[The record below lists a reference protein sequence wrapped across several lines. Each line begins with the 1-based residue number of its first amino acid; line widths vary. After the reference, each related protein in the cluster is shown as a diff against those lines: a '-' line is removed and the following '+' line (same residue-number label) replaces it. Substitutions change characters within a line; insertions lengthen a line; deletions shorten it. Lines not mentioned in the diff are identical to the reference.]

1 MTSAPRD
8 LLLQGTAAFII
19 CGSRAAARLPPP
31 RPPCL
36 LRRWAGR
43 AGSAPGGRGGG
54 SGRGS
59 LRLPAPLLLDA
70 GGRACPRP
78 VLSLGRASKP
88 GWGGGKVMHAAK
100 ALAPGTGNRGPGF
113 RRRERRRA
121 GPTVSSAIERCRGE
135 GTRGGR
141 QGRCE
146 SLKPKQGLAAWGC
159 CVCLRSRLLIG
170 IMWGS
175 GRGGDSC
182 DRRDASRRSAQP
194 RVSPRSPAPQPRPA
208 GERP

>member
-1 MTSAPRD
+1 MQEKEKKKKLVSRWPPLPGTCCYKEPLRSSSA
-8 LLLQGTAAFII
+8 GAAQPP
-19 CGSRAAARLPPP
+19 ALPPP

-43 AGSAPGGRGGG
+43 AGSARGGRGGG

-70 GGRACPRP
+70 GGRACSHP
-78 VLSLGRASKP
+78 VLSLGRASRP

-135 GTRGGR
+135 GTRGAGK
-141 QGRCE
+141 G
-146 SLKPKQGLAAWGC
+146 AAKAWN
-159 CVCLRSRLLIG
+159 RSRALLL
-170 IMWGS
+170 
-175 GRGGDSC
+175 GG
-182 DRRDASRRSAQP
+182 A
-194 RVSPRSPAPQPRPA
+194 VSVCAPVF
-208 GERP
+208 